1 MTTTRSSSNSKGIV
15 VEDFQKEIEE
25 MNEDD
30 STRLK
35 FIKEL
40 DSILGLLEGRKEKK
54 KMDLG
59 IRNYPKSCME
69 SILDDQVHGI

>member
-1 MTTTRSSSNSKGIV
+1 MTTTRSSSSKV
-15 VEDFQKEIEE
+15 LEEFQKEIIE
-25 MNEDD
+25 EDD
-30 STRLK
+30 SSTRLK

-54 KMDLG
+54 KRDLG

-69 SILDDQVHGI
+69 SMLNDQVHGI

>member
-1 MTTTRSSSNSKGIV
+1 MTTTRSNSNSKV
-15 VEDFQKEIEE
+15 LEEFQKEIIE
-25 MNEDD
+25 EDD
-30 STRLK
+30 SSTRLK

-54 KMDLG
+54 KKDLG

-69 SILDDQVHGI
+69 SMLDDQVYGI

>member
-1 MTTTRSSSNSKGIV
+1 MTTTRSNSKGTIV
-15 VEDFQKEIEE
+15 EEFQKEIIE
-25 MNEDD
+25 EDD
-30 STRLK
+30 SSTRLK

-54 KMDLG
+54 KKDLG

-69 SILDDQVHGI
+69 SMLDDQVYGI

>member
-1 MTTTRSSSNSKGIV
+1 MTTTRSSSNSKV
-15 VEDFQKEIEE
+15 LEEFQKEIIE
-25 MNEDD
+25 EDD

-54 KMDLG
+54 KKDLG

-69 SILDDQVHGI
+69 RSMINEQVHGI

>member
-1 MTTTRSSSNSKGIV
+1 MTTTRSSSNSKV
-15 VEDFQKEIEE
+15 LEEFQKEIIE
-25 MNEDD
+25 EDD

-54 KMDLG
+54 KKDLG
-59 IRNYPKSCME
+59 IRNYPNSCME
-69 SILDDQVHGI
+69 SMLNDQVHGI

>member
-1 MTTTRSSSNSKGIV
+1 MTTTRSSSNSKV
-15 VEDFQKEIEE
+15 LEEFQKEIIE
-25 MNEDD
+25 EDD

-54 KMDLG
+54 KKDLG

-69 SILDDQVHGI
+69 SMLNDQVHGI

>member
-1 MTTTRSSSNSKGIV
+1 MTTTRSNSSKV
-15 VEDFQKEIEE
+15 LEEFQKEIIE
-25 MNEDD
+25 EDD
-30 STRLK
+30 SSTRLK

-69 SILDDQVHGI
+69 SMLNDQVHGI

>member
-1 MTTTRSSSNSKGIV
+1 MTTTRSSSNSKV
-15 VEDFQKEIEE
+15 LEEFQKEIIE
-25 MNEDD
+25 EDD

-69 SILDDQVHGI
+69 SMLNDQVHGI

>member
-1 MTTTRSSSNSKGIV
+1 MTTTRSSSSKGTV

-30 STRLK
+30 SSTRLK

-40 DSILGLLEGRKEKK
+40 NSILGLLEGR
-54 KMDLG
+54 
-59 IRNYPKSCME
+59 
-69 SILDDQVHGI
+69 

>member
-1 MTTTRSSSNSKGIV
+1 MTTTRSSNSKGTV

-30 STRLK
+30 SSTRLK

-40 DSILGLLEGRKEKK
+40 NSILGLLEGRKE
-54 KMDLG
+54 
-59 IRNYPKSCME
+59 E
-69 SILDDQVHGI
+69 

>member
-1 MTTTRSSSNSKGIV
+1 MTTTRSNSKGTV
-15 VEDFQKEIEE
+15 VEDFQKEIIE
-25 MNEDD
+25 EDD
-30 STRLK
+30 SSTRLK

-54 KMDLG
+54 KKDLG

-69 SILDDQVHGI
+69 SMLDDQVYGI

>member
-1 MTTTRSSSNSKGIV
+1 MSSSNSKV
-15 VEDFQKEIEE
+15 LEEFQKEIID
-25 MNEDD
+25 EDD
-30 STRLK
+30 SSTRLK

-54 KMDLG
+54 KRDLG

>member
-1 MTTTRSSSNSKGIV
+1 MTTTRSSSNSKV
-15 VEDFQKEIEE
+15 LEEFQKEIIE
-25 MNEDD
+25 EDD
-30 STRLK
+30 SSTRLK

-54 KMDLG
+54 KRDLG

-69 SILDDQVHGI
+69 SMLNEQVHGI

>member
-1 MTTTRSSSNSKGIV
+1 MTTTRSNSSKV
-15 VEDFQKEIEE
+15 LEDFQKEIIE
-25 MNEDD
+25 EDD
-30 STRLK
+30 SSTRLK

-54 KMDLG
+54 KKDLG

-69 SILDDQVHGI
+69 SMLNDQVHGI

>member
-1 MTTTRSSSNSKGIV
+1 MTTTRSNSSKV
-15 VEDFQKEIEE
+15 LEEFQKEIIE
-25 MNEDD
+25 EDD
-30 STRLK
+30 SSTRLK

-54 KMDLG
+54 KKDLG

>member
-1 MTTTRSSSNSKGIV
+1 MTTTSSSSNSKV
-15 VEDFQKEIEE
+15 LEEFQKEIIE
-25 MNEDD
+25 EDD

-69 SILDDQVHGI
+69 SMLNDQVHGI